1 MLRVMGL
8 VAVLGLSGCGST
20 APSEEQKRRDAADV
34 AAVEA
39 IQKIAPPIKLLQ
51 LQAITADEITTK
63 NLGGEG
69 CSFGPDSAHPLALA
83 LVGRAMIKFDDRI
96 ELLLSDSG
104 GTKLVAGAWEHY
116 LGKEYSLTVKRA
128 GGKETAGVAAS
139 TEFPGELTIRDA
151 WDRIVYSGQG
161 TLNCGA

>member
-1 MLRVMGL
+1 MRL
-8 VAVLGLSGCGST
+8 VLAAALVLLGGCGEKVS
-20 APSEEQKRRDAADV
+20 PEEQKRRDAQDV

-39 IQKIAPPIKLLQ
+39 MQKIAPPIKPLK
-51 LQAITADEITTK
+51 LQAISAQEITAK

-83 LVGRAMIKFDDRI
+83 LVGRAMIKFDDHI

-104 GTKLVAGAWEHY
+104 GTKLAAGAWEHY
-116 LGKEYSLTVKRA
+116 VGKEYTLTLKRA
-128 GGKETAGVAAS
+128 EGKAEAGVALS
-139 TEFPGELTIRDA
+139 TEFPGELAVRDA

>member
-1 MLRVMGL
+1 MRVAL
-8 VAVLGLSGCGST
+8 LAAVVLLGGCGHDTS
-20 APSEEQKRRDAADV
+20 SEEQKRRDAKDV

-39 IQKIAPPIKLLQ
+39 IQKIAPPIKPIN
-51 LQAITADEITTK
+51 LQAITAEEITAK

-83 LVGRAMIKFDDRI
+83 LVGRAMIKFDDHI

-104 GTKLVAGAWEHY
+104 GTKLAAGAWEHY
-116 LGKEYSLTVKRA
+116 VGKEYTLTVKRA
-128 GGKETAGVAAS
+128 GGKAAPGVAAS
-139 TEFPGELTIRDA
+139 TEFPGELAVRDA
-151 WDRIVYSGQG
+151 WDRVVYSGQG

>member
-1 MLRVMGL
+1 MRLAL
-8 VAVLGLSGCGST
+8 LAAVVLLGGCGQG
-20 APSEEQKRRDAADV
+20 APSEDQKRRDAKDV

-39 IQKIAPPIKLLQ
+39 IQKIAPPIKLLP
-51 LQAITADEITTK
+51 LQAITAEEITAK

-83 LVGRAMIKFDDRI
+83 LVGRAMIKFDDKI

-104 GTKLVAGAWEHY
+104 GTKLAAGAWEHY
-116 LGKEYSLTVKRA
+116 VGKEYTLTVKRA
-128 GGKETAGVAAS
+128 GGKETASVAVS
-139 TEFPGELTIRDA
+139 TEFPGELTVRDA
-151 WDRIVYSGQG
+151 WDRVVYSGQG

>member
-1 MLRVMGL
+1 MMRLIL
-8 VAVLGLSGCGST
+8 AALIFLGGCGEKVSR
-20 APSEEQKRRDAADV
+20 EEQKRRDAQDV

-39 IQKIAPPIKLLQ
+39 MQKIAPPIKPLT
-51 LQAITADEITTK
+51 LQAISAEEITAK

-83 LVGRAMIKFDDRI
+83 LVGRAMIKFDDHI

-104 GTKLVAGAWEHY
+104 GTKLAAGAWEHY
-116 LGKEYSLTVKRA
+116 VGKEYTLTLKRVE
-128 GGKETAGVAAS
+128 GKAEAGVALS
-139 TEFPGELTIRDA
+139 TEFPGELTVRDA